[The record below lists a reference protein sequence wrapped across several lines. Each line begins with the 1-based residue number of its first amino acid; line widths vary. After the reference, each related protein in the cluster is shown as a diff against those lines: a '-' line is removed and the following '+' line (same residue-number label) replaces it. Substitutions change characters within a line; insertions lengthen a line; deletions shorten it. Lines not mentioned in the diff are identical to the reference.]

1 MDSHK
6 NIGLTKTVGYQVG
19 VRKTF
24 PISQQQA
31 WSLITGEEGLNAWL
45 GGGGNIILKPGHQ
58 YRTIVGTGEIRIVK
72 PLLQLRLT
80 WQKEGWHRPSTIQI
94 RILSKENNKTTI
106 SFHQEHLANQ
116 QIREE
121 MKRYWKSRLAS
132 IEESIQKM

>member
-31 WSLITGEEGLNAWL
+31 WSLITAEEGLNAWL
-45 GGGGNIILKPGHQ
+45 GGGGNIILKPGHP
-58 YRTIVGTGEIRIVK
+58 YRTTGGAGEIRIVK

-80 WQKEGWHRPSTIQI
+80 WKKEEWQRPSTIQI

-121 MKRYWKSRLAS
+121 MKRYWESRLAS

>member
-1 MDSHK
+1 MDSQK
-6 NIGLTKTVGYQVG
+6 SIGLTKIVGYQVG

-31 WSLITGEEGLNAWL
+31 WSLITAEEGLNAWL

-58 YRTIVGTGEIRIVK
+58 YRTTVGTGEIRIVK

-80 WQKEGWHRPSTIQI
+80 WKKEEWQRPSTIQI

-121 MKRYWKSRLAS
+121 MKRYWESRLAS

>member
-45 GGGGNIILKPGHQ
+45 GGGESIILKPGHQ
-58 YRTIVGTGEIRIVK
+58 YRTMVGTGEIRIVK

-80 WQKEGWHRPSTIQI
+80 WQKEGWQRPSTIQI

-106 SFHQEHLANQ
+106 SFHQEHLADQ

-121 MKRYWKSRLAS
+121 MKRYWESRLAS

>member
-31 WSLITGEEGLNAWL
+31 WSLITGEEGLNAWI
-45 GGGGNIILKPGHQ
+45 GGGGNIRLKPGHQ
-58 YRTIVGTGEIRIVK
+58 YRTMVGTGEIRVVK

-80 WQKEGWHRPSTIQI
+80 WQKEGWQRPSTVQI

-121 MKRYWKSRLAS
+121 MKRYWESRLAS
-132 IEESIQKM
+132 IEESVQKM